1 MHFHQLK
8 RRELIT
14 LLGSVTAWPLAARA
28 QQPERMGRV
37 GVLMS
42 YAPDGQRYISTF
54 LDALAQTGW
63 VRGRNL
69 QIKLRSGGG
78 DHSAIERYAAELVEL
93 KPDLILGQTT
103 PSVLALQRAT
113 RTIPIVFVNVSEPI
127 GSGFVE
133 SLARPSGNITGFS
146 NFEPSMGGKWV
157 ELLKEIAP
165 HVARI
170 AHISKPD
177 TSPQGR
183 AYLPSLEGAARSLGV
198 QLLAIPVRDSAEI
211 ERAIADVGREPGGGF
226 ILPPDVFTANHREL
240 ITMLADQ
247 YRVPA
252 VYAIREFTHGGGL
265 LSYGLNFE
273 VQFRQAAAYVDRI
286 LRGEKPEVLPV
297 QAPTKFELIVNL
309 KAAKVLGLTVPP
321 TLLATADEVIE

>member
-1 MHFHQLK
+1 MK
-8 RRELIT
+8 RREFIT
-14 LLGSVTAWPLAARA
+14 LAASATAWPLTARA
-28 QQPERMGRV
+28 QQPERMGQV

-42 YAPDGQRYISTF
+42 YAPDGQRYIAAF

-63 VRGRNL
+63 AQGRNL
-69 QIKLRSGGG
+69 QIELRSGGAN
-78 DHSAIERYAAELVEL
+78 HSVIERYAAELVEL
-93 KPDLILGQTT
+93 KPDLILAQTT
-103 PSVLALQRAT
+103 PSMLALQRAT
-113 RTIPIVFVNVSEPI
+113 RTIPIVFVNVSDPI

-133 SLARPSGNITGFS
+133 SLARPGGNSTGFS

-165 HVARI
+165 HVTRI
-170 AHISKPD
+170 AHMSNPD

-211 ERAIADVGREPGGGF
+211 ERAIADVGREPGGGL
-226 ILPPDVFTANHREL
+226 ILPPDVFTANSREL
-240 ITMLADQ
+240 IIMLADR

-252 VYAIREFTHGGGL
+252 IYSIGEFTHGGGL

-286 LRGEKPEVLPV
+286 LRGEKPGELPV

-309 KAAKVLGLTVPP
+309 KAAKVLGLTVPA